1 MKEPISWKLNSSVF
15 LPAINLVEIAR
26 VRVLSFEER
35 KRKKPGS
42 PDVEVFPLIG
52 KPYLI
57 SRKELSSQF
66 RYTNNFRV
74 RANGLSPKQKYVV
87 YRKTNRPVWVLKV
100 PKYIAI
106 DNGNIKA
113 NTRTGASG
121 DYIVCLAGQDGEID
135 LESASVVRAKTFRK
149 MCVIPYAASI
159 MKAMR
164 SRRKMRPQEF
174 LRQRIFHSTEIASST
189 SSENFSGVASVLQ
202 KSGNTEN
209 HVRSVP
215 QQRVNIQRPTRVP
228 TQSKP
233 IDPEDGFRQLSQA
246 WRSGAS
252 SPQNGQMARPTEP
265 STRNNG
271 KPSLKFVAQLCN
283 SQGIRVGFVVM
294 QVSGA
299 KKKVSNGTALNL
311 ASAGLV
317 SNAEVV
323 SNNPGGDPFL
333 RGNGVRL
340 SDLPIMYV

>member
-26 VRVLSFEER
+26 VRVLSFDER
-35 KRKKPGS
+35 KKKKPGS

-57 SRKELSSQF
+57 SRQELSRDF
-66 RYTNNFRV
+66 RYTNNFKV
-74 RANGLSPKQKYVV
+74 KANGLSPRQKYVV
-87 YRKTNRPVWVLKV
+87 YRKTNKPVWVLKV

-174 LRQRIFHSTEIASST
+174 LRQGIFPYVPSVHSDGSDNEP
-189 SSENFSGVASVLQ
+189 Q

-209 HVRSVP
+209 HVRSTL
-215 QQRVNIQRPTRVP
+215 QQRAITQRPTRVP

-233 IDPEDGFRQLSQA
+233 VDPEDGFRQLSQA
-246 WRSGAS
+246 WRNGAS

-271 KPSLKFVAQLCN
+271 KYSLKFVAQLCN
-283 SQGIRVGFVVM
+283 SQGVRVGFVVM
-294 QVSGA
+294 QVGGA

-340 SDLPIMYV
+340 SDLPIVYV

>member
-26 VRVLSFEER
+26 VRVLSFDER
-35 KRKKPGS
+35 KKKKPGS
-42 PDVEVFPLIG
+42 PDVEVYPLVG

-57 SRKELSSQF
+57 SRQELSSQF

-174 LRQRIFHSTEIASST
+174 LEQGIFPYAPSVHSNGNGDT
-189 SSENFSGVASVLQ
+189 FQ

-209 HVRSVP
+209 NVRSTP
-215 QQRVNIQRPTRVP
+215 QQRVNSQRPTRVP

-233 IDPEDGFRQLSQA
+233 VDPEDGFRQLSQA

-252 SPQNGQMARPTEP
+252 SPQNRQMARPTEP

-283 SQGIRVGFVVM
+283 SQGVRVGFVVM
-294 QVSGA
+294 QVGGA

-323 SNNPGGDPFL
+323 SNNLGGDPFL

-340 SDLPIMYV
+340 SDLPIVYV

>member
-1 MKEPISWKLNSSVF
+1 MKEPISWRLNSSVF

-26 VRVLSFEER
+26 VRVLSFDER
-35 KRKKPGS
+35 KKKKPGS

-135 LESASVVRAKTFRK
+135 LESVSVVRAKTFRK

-174 LRQRIFHSTEIASST
+174 LRQGIFHY
-189 SSENFSGVASVLQ
+189 VPSVHSDGSDNEPQ

-209 HVRSVP
+209 HVRSTP
-215 QQRVNIQRPTRVP
+215 QQRVITQRPTRVP

-233 IDPEDGFRQLSQA
+233 VDPEDGFRQLSQA
-246 WRSGAS
+246 WRNGAS

-283 SQGIRVGFVVM
+283 SKGVRVGFVVM
-294 QVSGA
+294 QVDGA

-311 ASAGLV
+311 AAAGLV

-340 SDLPIMYV
+340 SDLPIVYV